1 MKKGFSLVVAI
12 LVIGIVVLGIV
23 EIVDIK
29 AAIFEVQHNIQE
41 KWTEDEVDH
50 AGVIVGKELEELQD
64 IINGYKRDLRDRE
77 VELALEKRV
86 LDELERQYDE
96 KEVLKIG
103 FASRVRTALEE
114 STDTFSFYGID
125 YTIDQAE
132 RQLTSYVLESNELAE
147 KCESQQHK
155 IAGKEQAVLGLEQSI
170 REAIGEYRD
179 LENRSMELI
188 AQKEISEINAI
199 SNEVRGIID
208 GTVHES
214 ELSEATRKINMILDG
229 LEKRIIATDVSM
241 HTSVSKDFDGV
252 EDNNLRTYEETL
264 RARDVFERE
273 EEVRDEVEALLAGE
287 SKIE

>member
-1 MKKGFSLVVAI
+1 
-12 LVIGIVVLGIV
+12 
-23 EIVDIK
+23 
-29 AAIFEVQHNIQE
+29 
-41 KWTEDEVDH
+41 
-50 AGVIVGKELEELQD
+50 
-64 IINGYKRDLRDRE
+64 
-77 VELALEKRV
+77 
-86 LDELERQYDE
+86 
-96 KEVLKIG
+96 
-103 FASRVRTALEE
+103 
-114 STDTFSFYGID
+114 
-125 YTIDQAE
+125 
-132 RQLTSYVLESNELAE
+132 VLESNELAE

-188 AQKEISEINAI
+188 TQKEISEINAI